1 MRAAGRGARFVVLA
15 AADEMPER
23 LGASLG
29 VGRLGL
35 WRGVSK
41 MGDAPLWLDDA

>member
-1 MRAAGRGARFVVLA
+1 MQAAGRDARFVILA
-15 AADEMPER
+15 AADEMPAR

-29 VGRLGL
+29 VGLLGL

-41 MGDAPLWLDDA
+41 MGDAPLWSDEA